1 MSTELIYKEIKL
13 SKNKKNICLVTTV
26 YSFFLYLLIKGYN
39 EDDIYIFT
47 AWFPKEISK
56 NVKHIQMPPVEFK
69 GKKFA
74 ELNSLKGIYKNIIGF
89 LNYFYGYLKL
99 RILLFI
105 KTFNCDVEVYG
116 HVQTPFS
123 YIFFENKNSNIIE
136 DGIENYVAKICKT
149 HEINPLIDLILHI
162 CGIYFLNQCECYGS
176 HKNIKNVYLTN
187 EHNHP
192 LIKDKVRIIDI
203 KQLWNNLNNNNQ
215 EKLLEIFNVN
225 IEGIDFSKKTALLL
239 TEPLSEGMLTTITE
253 EEEIKVYYEI
263 IEKFKDYQIII
274 KPHPRDT
281 KDFKK
286 IFPNMKIIDK
296 SFPIE
301 MLTMLNINPTV
312 VCSIVS
318 TALYNFKNSKIYV
331 YDGKLTDQH
340 IINAREELLKI
351 IKEKNLDLIH

>member
-1 MSTELIYKEIKL
+1 MVKKH
-13 SKNKKNICLVTTV
+13 KNICLVTTV

-56 NVKHIQMPPVEFK
+56 NVKHIQMPKVIFR

-74 ELNSLKGIYKNIIGF
+74 DIDSLSGIYKNIIGF
-89 LNYFYGYLKL
+89 FKYFYGYFKL

-105 KTFNCDVEVYG
+105 KTFNCTVEVYG
-116 HVQTPFS
+116 HAQTPFS

-136 DGIENYVAKICKT
+136 DGMENYTAKITET
-149 HEINPLIDLILHI
+149 HKVNPIIDFILHI

-176 HKNIKNVYLTN
+176 HKNIKNVYLTH

-192 LIKDKVRIIDI
+192 LIKEKVKIINI
-203 KQLWNNLNNNNQ
+203 KDLWNNLSNKNQ
-215 EKLLEIFNVN
+215 DKILEIFNVD
-225 IEGIDFSKKTALLL
+225 IRGIDFNKKTVLIL
-239 TEPLSEGMLTTITE
+239 TQPLSESELISIE
-253 EEEIKVYYEI
+253 EEDEINIYNEI
-263 IEKFKDYQIII
+263 IDKFDDYQIII

-281 KDFKK
+281 KNFEK

-296 SFPIE
+296 NFPVEI
-301 MLTMLNINPTV
+301 LSLINITPTV

-318 TALYNFKNSKIYV
+318 TALYNFEKSKIYV
-331 YDGKLTDQH
+331 YDGELTDERL
-340 IINAREELLKI
+340 INDRKELLKI
-351 IKEKNLDLIH
+351 IKEKNLKLIS

>member
-1 MSTELIYKEIKL
+1 MENIEKIIKGVKL
-13 SKNKKNICLVTTV
+13 TKNKKNICLVTTV

-56 NVKHIQMPPVEFK
+56 NVKHIQMPKVIFR

-74 ELNSLKGIYKNIIGF
+74 ELNSISGIYKNIVGF
-89 LNYFYGYLKL
+89 FKYFYGYLKL
-99 RILLFI
+99 RLLLFI

-116 HVQTPFS
+116 HAQTPFS
-123 YIFFENKNSNIIE
+123 YIFFENTSNIIE
-136 DGIENYVAKICKT
+136 DGMENYTAKICKT
-149 HEINPLIDLILHI
+149 HKINRFIDLILHI

-176 HKNIKNVYLTN
+176 HKNVKNVYLTN
-187 EHNHP
+187 EFNHP
-192 LIKDKVRIIDI
+192 LLKDKVQKINI
-203 KQLWNNLNNNNQ
+203 KELWNNLSESEQ

-225 IEGIDFSKKTALLL
+225 IEGIDFTKKTAILL
-239 TEPLSEGMLTTITE
+239 TEPLAESSTINITQE
-253 EEEIKVYYEI
+253 EELNMYNKI
-263 IEKFKDYQIII
+263 IDKFSDHQIII

-281 KDFKK
+281 KDFEK

-301 MLTMLNINPTV
+301 MLTMLNIHPTV

-318 TALYNFKNSKIYV
+318 TALYNFENSKIYI
-331 YDGKLTDQH
+331 YDGELNDQ
-340 IINAREELLKI
+340 ILINARKELLKI
-351 IKEKNLDLIH
+351 IKEKNLELIH